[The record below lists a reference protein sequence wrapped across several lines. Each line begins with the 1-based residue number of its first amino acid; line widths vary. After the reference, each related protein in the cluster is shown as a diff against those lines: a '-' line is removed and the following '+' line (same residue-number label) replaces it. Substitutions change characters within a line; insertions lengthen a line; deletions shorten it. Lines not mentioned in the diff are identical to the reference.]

1 MRATT
6 LTEGEVRERLAGA
19 IRSYGAGT
27 QAGWARAHR
36 ISAPYVSDVL
46 AGRKQPGPAILVA
59 LGLKKPETAVAE
71 IA

>member
-1 MRATT
+1 MQRST

-27 QAGWARAHR
+27 QAGWARAHGV
-36 ISAPYVSDVL
+36 SAPYVSDVL
-46 AGRKQPGPAILVA
+46 AGRRAAGPAILVA
-59 LGLKKPETAVAE
+59 LGLRKPVAVAAE